1 MSTQPT
7 ASVATTPRVWRFALL
22 TLAFA
27 VMGACTS
34 SGDAESPTGPPVGDS
49 SSAAAEPA
57 PAPEEIAD
65 PGEAAIAAYERYWRT
80 VAESGAVP
88 DPDYGPLSQV
98 ASGAAL
104 ETAQQLAQDAL
115 EAGERTEGGPLHD
128 AAVTE
133 SYPSAAP
140 HRFVVTDCMDSSEW
154 PVLEAVTGEPVEGE
168 EYGTGRV
175 EALVEQI
182 DDQWLVTEV
191 VILGLG
197 TCLGKRSDSDPPP

>member
-7 ASVATTPRVWRFALL
+7 APVATMPRVWGFALL
-22 TLAFA
+22 MLAVA
-27 VMGACTS
+27 LTGACTS
-34 SGDAESPTGPPVGDS
+34 SDEVEPPAGPPVGDS
-49 SSAAAEPA
+49 SSAADELV
-57 PAPEEIAD
+57 PEEIAD
-65 PGEAAIAAYERYWRT
+65 PGEAAIASYERYWRT
-80 VAESGAVP
+80 VAESGAIP
-88 DPDYGPLSQV
+88 DPDYAPLAQV

-104 ETAQQLAQDAL
+104 ETARQLAQDAL

-133 SYPSAAP
+133 SYPAAAP

-154 PVLEAVTGEPVEGE
+154 PVLEAATGEPVEGE
-168 EYGTGRV
+168 EYGTGKV
-175 EALVEQI
+175 EALVERI

-197 TCLGKRSDSDPPP
+197 TCLGKRSGSGPPP